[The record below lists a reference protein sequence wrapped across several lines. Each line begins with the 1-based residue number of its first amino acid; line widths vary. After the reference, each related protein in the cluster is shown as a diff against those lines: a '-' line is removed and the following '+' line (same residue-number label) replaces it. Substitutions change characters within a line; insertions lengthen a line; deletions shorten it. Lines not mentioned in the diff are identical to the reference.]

1 MFKSKI
7 ISLFVAF
14 VLVLG
19 LCITTPMSV
28 SAEKAGSDAEGLTR
42 YPVVP
47 ADVAAYYSNDGGN
60 HWFPMKEEKG
70 VIEKSALLSLKPNYL
85 RSVG

>member
-19 LCITTPMSV
+19 LCITTPMSFPQ
-28 SAEKAGSDAEGLTR
+28 KR
-42 YPVVP
+42 P
-47 ADVAAYYSNDGGN
+47 AV
-60 HWFPMKEEKG
+60 MRK
-70 VIEKSALLSLKPNYL
+70 V
-85 RSVG
+85 